1 MLIIL
6 SGGGTGGSVAP
17 LLAIAQEISAT
28 SPLRGVRGSAREQ
41 SETSGKKQYANSAL
55 QTRTSECEFLFIGT
69 KKGIPEK
76 ELVAMA
82 SIPYQAIF
90 SGKLRRYFDWQ
101 NFLAPIF
108 ILLGF
113 LQSIFVVKKNKP
125 AAIISCGGFVAV
137 PLIWAGWLFK
147 VPIFIHQQDIIPG
160 LANKLMAPFAKKITV
175 SFEKNLN
182 DYPADKTILTGNPFR
197 AEILNGNKKG
207 AAQKFQLE
215 ENLPTL
221 LVLGGGTGAQKINEL
236 IFALAPKLT
245 KFCQIIHLIGRGRR
259 LTINNQ
265 QSTISRY
272 HPYEFL
278 AQEMP
283 DVFAAADLVI
293 SRAGMGVL
301 TELSVLGK
309 PAVIIPMPDS
319 HQEINAQY
327 FADKKAVILLN
338 EKQITPDNL
347 LEQIRELIFSV
358 DKRSVLSLN
367 ISKLSAPDAAQKIAK
382 IILENI

>member
-1 MLIIL
+1 MRIIL

-17 LLAIAQEISAT
+17 LLAIAQEI
-28 SPLRGVRGSAREQ
+28 
-41 SETSGKKQYANSAL
+41 KKQKPE
-55 QTRTSECEFLFIGT
+55 TEFLFIGT
-69 KKGIPEK
+69 QKGLPEK
-76 ELVAMA
+76 ELVATA

-113 LQSIFVVKKNKP
+113 IQSIFIIKKNKP
-125 AAIISCGGFVAV
+125 QAIISCGGFVAV
-137 PLIWAGWLFK
+137 PLVWAGWLLK
-147 VPIFIHQQDIIPG
+147 VPIFIHQQDIVPG

-175 SFEKNLN
+175 SFEKSLN
-182 DYPADKTILTGNPFR
+182 DYAADKTILTGNPFR
-197 AEILNGNKKG
+197 IEILNGNRKR

-221 LVLGGGTGAQKINEL
+221 LVLGGGTGALKLNEL
-236 IFALAPKLT
+236 VFKIVPELV
-245 KFCQIIHLIGRGRR
+245 KFCQIIHLTGK
-259 LTINNQ
+259 NKF
-265 QSTISRY
+265 SISNFQFSISNRY
-272 HPYEFL
+272 HQYEFITE
-278 AQEMP
+278 EMP
-283 DVFAAADLVI
+283 DVYAVVDLVI

-301 TELSVLGK
+301 TELSILGK
-309 PAVIIPMPDS
+309 PAIIIPMPDS

-338 EKQITPDNL
+338 EKQIIPNNL

-358 DKRSVLSLN
+358 NKRSILSLN
-367 ISKLSAPDAAQKIAK
+367 ISKLGVPDAAQKIAK